1 MRIPYETSRTALFSP
16 ERMPTIFALG
26 TEYDDATLCAE
37 ASRLAYIRFN
47 EDETEQQRLAR
58 SLALV
63 GFNDVSVRS
72 EAGTQVV
79 VACDVDKKRTLVIFR
94 GTQPDDISDI
104 TTDADFLR
112 CVWRGGGS
120 VHRGFATAYDS
131 IHDWLD
137 EQLTRI
143 VTTQLLVTGH
153 SLGAAL
159 ATLAAS
165 IYPAAHLYTYG
176 SPRVG
181 DEVFANTFA
190 ARRVARFVNCADV
203 VTRIAPEP
211 LGYQHVGT
219 ERYINRSGTL
229 RLTMDAVQKFED
241 AAIARVEYIASSAW
255 RPGSVAVRDLA
266 DHAPINYVSGVMG
279 SRS

>member
-16 ERMPTIFALG
+16 ERMPTIFVRG

-63 GFNDVSVRS
+63 GFTDVSVRS

-79 VACDVDKKRTLVIFR
+79 VASDIDRKRTLVIFR

-104 TTDADFLR
+104 TTDVEFLR
-112 CVWRGGGS
+112 CDWRGGGS

-131 IHDWLD
+131 IHGWLD
-137 EQLTRI
+137 QQVKHTEPIQMLI
-143 VTTQLLVTGH
+143 TGH

-165 IYPAAHLYTYG
+165 IYPAAHLYTFG

-181 DEVFANTFA
+181 DGEFADSFVSRT
-190 ARRVARFVNCADV
+190 VARFVNCADL
-203 VTRIAPEP
+203 VTRIPPEP
-211 LGYQHVGT
+211 MGYQHVGT
-219 ERYINRSGTL
+219 ERYIDRSGTL